1 MSCKISIDTEEV
13 NRLLNEM
20 QKEINVINEAA
31 RRIEVNK
38 SSKYDLTSVNIF
50 HDDGHVFKTSALQFA
65 SSVSLS
71 INAIISE
78 LTLLERMSDMLVEAN
93 KNLGK

>member
-1 MSCKISIDTEEV
+1 MTNMYDYQAIKDD
-13 NRLLNEM
+13 
-20 QKEINVINEAA
+20 KE
-31 RRIEVNK
+31 K
-38 SSKYDLTSVNIF
+38 LMKQLTILKKLIF
-50 HDDGHVFKTSALQFA
+50 NLSQIAIKTSALQFA